1 MKLKYAIIATIIF
14 NLVLISILLCRQ
26 YKEYHNRKHDYIR
39 IIEASKAKIIKEIE
53 NTNFYSDTDPQID
66 KSAKNVLVFHFSMQ
80 ACQPCLEGIREII
93 KSEFPDYAKNKNII
107 FFSND
112 IENRLRK
119 NFLGK
124 QIISSLKKEDKL
136 PINKY
141 ATPLLFTT
149 DSNNIIQNV
158 FIPDKDNIESL
169 RNYLKRMKI
178 IFSNNR

>member
-14 NLVLISILLCRQ
+14 NLVLISIFLCRQ

-93 KSEFPDYAKNKNII
+93 KQKITDYAKNKNII

>member
-1 MKLKYAIIATIIF
+1 MVKEAGYIEKLNELVKVKKADESVLTTI
-14 NLVLISILLCRQ
+14 NDNELG
-26 YKEYHNRKHDYIR
+26 YK
-39 IIEASKAKIIKEIE
+39 KAKENLELLLKEIE

>member
-1 MKLKYAIIATIIF
+1 MGFSNDQLYHSVTLDESRCKGCTACLKRCPTEA
-14 NLVLISILLCRQ
+14 
-26 YKEYHNRKHDYIR
+26 IR
-39 IIEASKAKIIKEIE
+39 IRDGKAKIIKEIE

>member
-14 NLVLISILLCRQ
+14 NLVLISIFLCRQ

-107 FFSND
+107 FFTFFFYTTTCN
-112 IENRLRK
+112 IHCFRK
-119 NFLGK
+119 HSY
-124 QIISSLKKEDKL
+124 I
-136 PINKY
+136 P
-141 ATPLLFTT
+141 PL
-149 DSNNIIQNV
+149 I
-158 FIPDKDNIESL
+158 
-169 RNYLKRMKI
+169 
-178 IFSNNR
+178 

>member
-14 NLVLISILLCRQ
+14 NLVLISIFLCRQ

-124 QIISSLKKEDKL
+124 QITTSLKKEKIPL
-136 PINKY
+136 SKY
-141 ATPLLFTT
+141 TTPLLFTI
-149 DSNNIIQNV
+149 DSNNTVQNI
-158 FIPDKDNIESL
+158 FIPDKDDTESL
-169 RNYLKRMKI
+169 RNYLKK
-178 IFSNNR
+178 

>member
-1 MKLKYAIIATIIF
+1 M
-14 NLVLISILLCRQ
+14 
-26 YKEYHNRKHDYIR
+26 
-39 IIEASKAKIIKEIE
+39 
-53 NTNFYSDTDPQID
+53 
-66 KSAKNVLVFHFSMQ
+66 LVFHFSMQ

-169 RNYLKRMKI
+169 RNSVSYTHLNRWHRYDPAKQLYLKNR
-178 IFSNNR
+178 NNYSVNKRHREICFLL

>member
-1 MKLKYAIIATIIF
+1 MEKE
-14 NLVLISILLCRQ
+14 ILL
-26 YKEYHNRKHDYIR
+26 
-39 IIEASKAKIIKEIE
+39 KEIE

-119 NFLGK
+119 NFL
-124 QIISSLKKEDKL
+124 IYFL
-136 PINKY
+136 
-141 ATPLLFTT
+141 
-149 DSNNIIQNV
+149 
-158 FIPDKDNIESL
+158 
-169 RNYLKRMKI
+169 
-178 IFSNNR
+178 

>member
-1 MKLKYAIIATIIF
+1 
-14 NLVLISILLCRQ
+14 
-26 YKEYHNRKHDYIR
+26 
-39 IIEASKAKIIKEIE
+39 
-53 NTNFYSDTDPQID
+53 
-66 KSAKNVLVFHFSMQ
+66 VLVFHFSMQ

>member
-14 NLVLISILLCRQ
+14 NLVLISIFLCRQ

-107 FFSND
+107 FFS
-112 IENRLRK
+112 ILR
-119 NFLGK
+119 
-124 QIISSLKKEDKL
+124 
-136 PINKY
+136 
-141 ATPLLFTT
+141 
-149 DSNNIIQNV
+149 
-158 FIPDKDNIESL
+158 
-169 RNYLKRMKI
+169 
-178 IFSNNR
+178 

>member
-14 NLVLISILLCRQ
+14 NLVLISIFLCRQ

-149 DSNNIIQNV
+149 YSNNIIKNL

>member
-14 NLVLISILLCRQ
+14 NLVLISIFLCRQ

-53 NTNFYSDTDPQID
+53 NTNLYSDTDPQID
-66 KSAKNVLVFHFSMQ
+66 KSAKNVLVFLFSMQ